1 MSDDNLTSKSALKR
15 IAELKGGRALMHAMQ
30 VQPQIDAAKIRML
43 ETEVERLRTILSKL
57 RDVDVM
63 QAEREV
69 DNARH

>member
-1 MSDDNLTSKSALKR
+1 MTPSERAAARKACAEFTPPNEMGDSDYIVFAIRARTALP
-15 IAELKGGRALMHAMQ
+15 AALDE
-30 VQPQIDAAKIRML
+30 IDRL
-43 ETEVERLRTILSKL
+43 EAILARL